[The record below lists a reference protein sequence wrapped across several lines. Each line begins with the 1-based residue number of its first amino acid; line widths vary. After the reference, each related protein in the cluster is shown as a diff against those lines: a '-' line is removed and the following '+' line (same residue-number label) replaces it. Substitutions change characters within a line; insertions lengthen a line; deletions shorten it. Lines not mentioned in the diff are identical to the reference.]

1 MSLLN
6 IIRNPS
12 GQSLFHS
19 DFDNFDKFVNELT
32 GSGSV
37 HTAHGIMLQELLPL
51 PGENTGSYQPDLT
64 SMEKT
69 GERSATFGLQESLPE
84 CHVSKRKSPQF
95 QVCRR
100 SITNAEAEMKK
111 TFLKNILWIIVRLHS
126 AKTNCQ
132 QVSSWSGFISR
143 TGDAPQKLTTIDYFS
158 VIPHPIT
165 EYMQVYRRP

>member
-1 MSLLN
+1 MLSPQ

-12 GQSLFHS
+12 CQSLFRS

-37 HTAHGIMLQELLPL
+37 HTVHGIMLQELLTL
-51 PGENTGSYQPDLT
+51 PGENTGGYQPDLT

-69 GERSATFGLQESLPE
+69 GEQSATFGLQEYLPE
-84 CHVSKRKSPQF
+84 CNVSKRKRPQF

-111 TFLKNILWIIVRLHS
+111 TFSKNILWIIVRLHS
-126 AKTNCQ
+126 ANRF
-132 QVSSWSGFISR
+132 QVGLDLFQ
-143 TGDAPQKLTTIDYFS
+143 GQEMLHKN
-158 VIPHPIT
+158 
-165 EYMQVYRRP
+165 